1 MRAVALALDGR
12 VPYAVLVQG
21 DEPKG
26 VLLERFRMAGDAV
39 LVATASFWQGVDVQ
53 GEALS
58 LVVLDKIPFAVPS
71 DPVTQARIEHLR
83 KEGEDPFQSFQLPA
97 AAIMLQQG
105 AGRLI
110 RSAKDRGVVACF
122 DVRLRRR
129 GYGKT
134 LLASLPP
141 FRITDSLE
149 EVEAFF
155 AEEGEG

>member
-1 MRAVALALDGR
+1 MAQALDGR
-12 VPYAVLVQG
+12 VPYAVLMQG

-26 VLLERFRMAGDAV
+26 VLLERFRLAGNAV

-83 KEGEDPFQSFQLPA
+83 KEGEDPFQAFQLPA
-97 AAIMLQQG
+97 AAILLQQG

-110 RSAKDRGVVACF
+110 RSTKDRGVVACF

-129 GYGKT
+129 GYGRT

-141 FRITDSLE
+141 FRLTDSLE

-155 AEEGEG
+155 ADEGEE